1 MEAATAAGRRERPR
15 ALGAATMC
23 EAFQAT
29 AADHPELVAMRTP
42 GGTSEI
48 TWAEYA
54 ARVRSVA
61 AGLAAL
67 GIERGDTVGIMLL
80 NRPEFNIVD
89 AAAMHLGA
97 TPFSIYNT
105 SSPEQVAYLFGN
117 AGNRVVITER
127 QFLPTIEAAD
137 VQGIKDVVV
146 IDDGLGELE
155 AGGDPSFDF
164 DAAWRAVEPD
174 DLITLC
180 YTSGTTGPP
189 KGVQLTHANL
199 IAEANGVY
207 DAIGYVP

>member
-1 MEAATAAGRRERPR
+1 MATVENAVVEQPLALR
-15 ALGAATMC
+15 AKTLC
-23 EAFQAT
+23 EAFLRT
-29 AADHPELVAMRTP
+29 ASERPDQVALRTP
-42 GGTSEI
+42 RDGVTI
-48 TWAEYA
+48 TWGEYRD
-54 ARVRSVA
+54 RVERIA

-67 GIERGDTVGIMLL
+67 GVERGDTVGIMLL

-174 DLITLC
+174 DLITL
-180 YTSGTTGPP
+180 
-189 KGVQLTHANL
+189 
-199 IAEANGVY
+199 
-207 DAIGYVP
+207 